1 MFKSITSKRILAYIV
16 DIFIVTL
23 ISSMFAG
30 IEFLNP
36 YLEKQ
41 NEVTIEYN
49 EKFEE
54 YISQT
59 EDINE
64 LSNSEFM
71 TDYTYDVSY
80 YGVYTSIITLIVTIL
95 YFVVFQYYN
104 EGKTIGKA
112 LFDIIVVDK
121 NIKRVK
127 INHLLIRS
135 LIIHSII
142 TNTILIISIFLL
154 KKDAF
159 LVISNIIGII
169 EMGIIIICIIMI
181 MFRKDKR
188 LIHDLL
194 AGTKV
199 ISREEYE
206 EKQTIKEATILEK
219 NKKKTKKRKENK

>member
-49 EKFEE
+49 EKLEE
-54 YISQT
+54 YISQI

-219 NKKKTKKRKENK
+219 NKKKTKKRKDNK

>member
-49 EKFEE
+49 EKLEE

-59 EDINE
+59 EDIKD

-181 MFRKDKR
+181 MFREDKR

-219 NKKKTKKRKENK
+219 NKKKTKKRKDNK

>member
-49 EKFEE
+49 EKLEE

-59 EDINE
+59 EDIKD

-169 EMGIIIICIIMI
+169 EMAIIIICIIMI
-181 MFRKDKR
+181 MFREDKR

-219 NKKKTKKRKENK
+219 NKKKTKKRKDNK

>member
-1 MFKSITSKRILAYIV
+1 MFKSITTKRILAYIV

-49 EKFEE
+49 EKLEE

-59 EDINE
+59 EDIKD

-181 MFRKDKR
+181 MFREDKR

>member
-1 MFKSITSKRILAYIV
+1 MFKSITTKRILAYIV

-49 EKFEE
+49 EKLEE

>member
-49 EKFEE
+49 EKLEE

-181 MFRKDKR
+181 MFREDKR

-219 NKKKTKKRKENK
+219 NKKKTKKRKDNK

>member
-142 TNTILIISIFLL
+142 TNIILIISIFLL

-169 EMGIIIICIIMI
+169 EIGIVIICIIMI